1 MNHIKLQLNLTDYE
15 IQTIYDVLK
24 REPNLLEWKMIEA
37 QWSEHCS
44 YKSSKEIIQQF
55 PTTGKNV
62 IVGPG
67 YDAGVIDVGDGYA
80 VTLHIESHN
89 HPSAID
95 PYGGAATGI
104 GGVIRDI
111 LCMGTRPIALI
122 DPLRFGYINQSP
134 HSKWLF
140 KNVIKGIADYGN
152 CVGIPTVAGEVEFDK
167 SFERNCLVDVACV
180 GIGKI
185 NDIVL
190 AEAKNIGDQIILV
203 GGNTGRDG
211 VEGVTFA
218 SKNLT
223 DKSESDRASVQIP
236 DPFTKKLLI
245 EATLESIGKGV
256 VAGLKDLGG
265 GGLTCAL
272 SEMANKGNSGADVD
286 ISKIIIREKDMK
298 PEEILISESQ
308 ERMLF
313 IINKTS
319 QTSFIQILEKYD
331 LDYSIIGTVIKTPYL
346 KIRHKNQI
354 IANLPI
360 NLISEAPLQPHSQS
374 KPKYLNNIEQKPPNP
389 TNYDIVDIT
398 MKLLS
403 SPNIANKKWIYRQ
416 YDHEVGIRTIIKPG
430 DADSS
435 ILKLPNNKYLAIT
448 ADGNSKHCYL
458 DPYYGSAGCVSESCR
473 NIIAMGAK
481 PIGIVDHCQFGD
493 PNNEEVFWTFN
504 QAVKG
509 ISDYCH
515 ELKLPIVG
523 GKVSFYNEDKSTR
536 QGIKPSPVIVTLGLA
551 NSNNKLMTQGLKNK
565 GNYIIIIGETKP
577 ELGGSEYY
585 EYIHN
590 FIGGIVPKLDF
601 KLDSIVFNLIYS
613 LIDKKLLASIHDCSK
628 GGFLPALLEMCIH
641 GSLGVNINLH
651 DIPNS
656 VNNIHELLFSETHGR
671 FIIEVTPSTLS
682 SVVHIIKK
690 TGLPFNTI
698 GKVIN
703 NKIEIYDLNK
713 KIIDSALNKFQKCY
727 MNSIPNIME
736 QFS

>member
-1 MNHIKLQLNLTDYE
+1 MNHINLKLNLTDNE
-15 IQTIYDVLK
+15 IQTIYNVLK
-24 REPNLLEWKMIEA
+24 RDPNLLEWKMIEA

-122 DPLRFGYINQSP
+122 DPLRFGYINQSQ

-180 GIGKI
+180 GLGKI

-286 ISKIIIREKDMK
+286 LSKIINKSRSLKGVMEPFSTKGNMDMLKRAGFKD
-298 PEEILISESQ
+298 ILTV
-308 ERMLF
+308 F
-313 IINKTS
+313 
-319 QTSFIQILEKYD
+319 KY
-331 LDYSIIGTVIKTPYL
+331 GFF
-346 KIRHKNQI
+346 
-354 IANLPI
+354 
-360 NLISEAPLQPHSQS
+360 E
-374 KPKYLNNIEQKPPNP
+374 
-389 TNYDIVDIT
+389 
-398 MKLLS
+398 
-403 SPNIANKKWIYRQ
+403 
-416 YDHEVGIRTIIKPG
+416 GF
-430 DADSS
+430 
-435 ILKLPNNKYLAIT
+435 LAI
-448 ADGNSKHCYL
+448 K
-458 DPYYGSAGCVSESCR
+458 
-473 NIIAMGAK
+473 
-481 PIGIVDHCQFGD
+481 
-493 PNNEEVFWTFN
+493 
-504 QAVKG
+504 
-509 ISDYCH
+509 
-515 ELKLPIVG
+515 
-523 GKVSFYNEDKSTR
+523 
-536 QGIKPSPVIVTLGLA
+536 
-551 NSNNKLMTQGLKNK
+551 
-565 GNYIIIIGETKP
+565 
-577 ELGGSEYY
+577 
-585 EYIHN
+585 
-590 FIGGIVPKLDF
+590 
-601 KLDSIVFNLIYS
+601 
-613 LIDKKLLASIHDCSK
+613 
-628 GGFLPALLEMCIH
+628 
-641 GSLGVNINLH
+641 
-651 DIPNS
+651 
-656 VNNIHELLFSETHGR
+656 
-671 FIIEVTPSTLS
+671 
-682 SVVHIIKK
+682 
-690 TGLPFNTI
+690 
-698 GKVIN
+698 
-703 NKIEIYDLNK
+703 
-713 KIIDSALNKFQKCY
+713 
-727 MNSIPNIME
+727 
-736 QFS
+736 

>member
-360 NLISEAPLQPHSQS
+360 SLISEAPLQPHSQS
-374 KPKYLNNIEQKPPNP
+374 K
-389 TNYDIVDIT
+389 
-398 MKLLS
+398 
-403 SPNIANKKWIYRQ
+403 
-416 YDHEVGIRTIIKPG
+416 H
-430 DADSS
+430 
-435 ILKLPNNKYLAIT
+435 
-448 ADGNSKHCYL
+448 
-458 DPYYGSAGCVSESCR
+458 
-473 NIIAMGAK
+473 
-481 PIGIVDHCQFGD
+481 
-493 PNNEEVFWTFN
+493 
-504 QAVKG
+504 
-509 ISDYCH
+509 SD
-515 ELKLPIVG
+515 VQ
-523 GKVSFYNEDKSTR
+523 V
-536 QGIKPSPVIVTLGLA
+536 
-551 NSNNKLMTQGLKNK
+551 
-565 GNYIIIIGETKP
+565 
-577 ELGGSEYY
+577 
-585 EYIHN
+585 
-590 FIGGIVPKLDF
+590 
-601 KLDSIVFNLIYS
+601 
-613 LIDKKLLASIHDCSK
+613 
-628 GGFLPALLEMCIH
+628 
-641 GSLGVNINLH
+641 
-651 DIPNS
+651 
-656 VNNIHELLFSETHGR
+656 
-671 FIIEVTPSTLS
+671 
-682 SVVHIIKK
+682 
-690 TGLPFNTI
+690 
-698 GKVIN
+698 
-703 NKIEIYDLNK
+703 
-713 KIIDSALNKFQKCY
+713 KCY
-727 MNSIPNIME
+727 T
-736 QFS
+736 